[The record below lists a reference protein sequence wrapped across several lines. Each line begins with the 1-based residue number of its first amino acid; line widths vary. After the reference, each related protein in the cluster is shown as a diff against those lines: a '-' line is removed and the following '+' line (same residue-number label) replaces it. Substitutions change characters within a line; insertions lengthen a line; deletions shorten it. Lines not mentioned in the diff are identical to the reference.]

1 MAHELTSFADRVEMQ
16 HFAEKGR
23 AFLDKLNAPTLTP
36 IEPKQGPLQ
45 HRRRVVTVHSR
56 YGQPPGE
63 LAYIETQD
71 WNVEQQAEAARWLR
85 NEQSK
90 DWWRGQA
97 AAQRAAS

>member
-36 IEPKQGPLQ
+36 IERPEPAAPTM
-45 HRRRVVTVHSR
+45 RRVVTVHSR

-71 WNVEQQAEAARWLR
+71 WNAEQQAEAQRWLR
-85 NEQSK
+85 NEQAK
-90 DWWRGQA
+90 DWWRAQA
-97 AAQRAAS
+97 AAQHG